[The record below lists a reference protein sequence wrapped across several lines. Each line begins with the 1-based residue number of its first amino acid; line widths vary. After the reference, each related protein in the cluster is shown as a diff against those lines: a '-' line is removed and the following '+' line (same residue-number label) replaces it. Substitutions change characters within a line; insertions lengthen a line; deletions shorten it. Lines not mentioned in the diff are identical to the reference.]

1 MISLQVEFIKHR
13 YHLSK
18 VKVDTILLINRHNV
32 MFNPPLFF
40 IALVFLWLIKYRI
53 NMGIDNI

>member
-32 MFNPPLFF
+32 MLNPPLFYY
-40 IALVFLWLIKYRI
+40 ISVFVVNKI
-53 NMGIDNI
+53 